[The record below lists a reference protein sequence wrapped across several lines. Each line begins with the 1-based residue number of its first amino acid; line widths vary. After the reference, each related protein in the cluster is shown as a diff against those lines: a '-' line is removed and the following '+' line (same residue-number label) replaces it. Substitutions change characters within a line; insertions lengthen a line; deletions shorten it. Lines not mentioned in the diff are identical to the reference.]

1 MGGQKRTDHRPADQV
16 SRAAGVAPK
25 AAAPGAQAGLSKAAI
40 VGIAGGGTAATVGT
54 LYATDVIGGE
64 DKPVSGR

>member
-1 MGGQKRTDHRPADQV
+1 V
-16 SRAAGVAPK
+16 AAK
-25 AAAPGAQAGLSKAAI
+25 AAAPGVKAGLSKAAI

-64 DKPVSGR
+64 EKPVSAK